1 MPNFD
6 YNQISDNHAAI
17 QITVTEDELKQKL
30 NTELKK
36 LRKKVDMKGFR
47 KGKAPLSALR
57 KMMGNQVLSEIVD
70 ESINSGLQ
78 EYIEDHELDLI
89 FAPLI
94 QEGQQVDVDAKT
106 LKDVSISFD
115 LALKPPFDLALP
127 TEPMTRYSLK
137 VDDELIEESLV
148 RLRKQQGEHKELE
161 GPVQA
166 EDIIMFSAQ
175 ELNKSN
181 KVKKG
186 GIQSDF
192 ESMFEDLSEDV
203 QKVLKGKSKDE
214 TFKHDIFAFE
224 KNANEHVVR
233 KHFLKLED
241 DEEKEFN
248 NQFAFT
254 VKGVKRLEL
263 AELNEAFFE
272 NFDPNGEVTDEAS
285 LRERIAKDNKDGFAL
300 QGETLLKNQVTQHL
314 VEQTKI
320 DLPQELVDR
329 VRGEEG
335 GKAERFERGIRW
347 MMIRSKYAKEHEI
360 ELQPE
365 DLRAASDARLLG
377 MLGGQRPEW
386 VTEEFSENWLKRTLK
401 DEEQRNNLLYD
412 ALERKITDHLIQNV
426 EVKEEEVSAD
436 RFNEIIVEFNAQQ
449 EEEE

>member
-6 YNQISDNHAAI
+6 YDQISDNRAAI

-36 LRKKVDMKGFR
+36 LRKQVDMKGFR

-70 ESINSGLQ
+70 ESINTGLQ

-89 FAPLI
+89 FAPLVK
-94 QEGQQVDVDAKT
+94 ENQQLDVDVKT
-106 LKDVSISFD
+106 LKDVSIGFD
-115 LALKPPFDLALP
+115 LALKPPFDLAMP
-127 TEPMTRYSLK
+127 TEPMTRYALK
-137 VDDELIEESLV
+137 VDDDLIDESLG
-148 RLRKQQGEHKELE
+148 RIRKQQGEHKELD
-161 GPVQA
+161 GPIQA
-166 EDIIMFSAQ
+166 EDIILFSAQ
-175 ELNKSN
+175 ELDDSGE
-181 KVKKG
+181 VKEG
-186 GIQSDF
+186 GVESDF
-192 ESMFEDLSEDV
+192 ESMLEDLDENL
-203 QKVLKGKSKDE
+203 QKNLEGKSKDE
-214 TFKHDIFAFE
+214 TFTHDIHAFE
-224 KNANEHVVR
+224 KNATDYIVR
-233 KHFLKLED
+233 KHLLKIE
-241 DEEKEFN
+241 DEETTFDS
-248 NQFAFT
+248 QFKFT
-254 VKGVKRLEL
+254 ITGVKRLEL

-272 NFDPNGEVTDEAS
+272 NFDPTGEVTDEAS
-285 LRERIAKDNKDGFAL
+285 LRDKIAQDNKNGFAT
-300 QGETLLKNQVTQHL
+300 QGETLLKNQITQYL
-314 VEQTKI
+314 VEQTEI

-347 MMIRSKYAKEHEI
+347 MLIRSKYAKDHEI

-377 MLGGQRPEW
+377 MLGGQRPDW
-386 VTEEFSENWLKRTLK
+386 VTEEFSENWLKRTLE

-412 ALERKITDHLIQNV
+412 ALERKITDHLVQNV